1 MEETC
6 IPGFG
11 SLRALSVATASR
23 FCNGLSVP
31 LPGPIPVAGR
41 VGMRV
46 AGHVGM
52 HVAGHV
58 GMHVAG
64 RVGMRVAGRVGMHV
78 AGRAGKQYY
87 TLREE
92 LGKKLTTDGS
102 VGGLQ
107 LEQSPASPP

>member
-31 LPGPIPVAGR
+31 LPGPIP
-41 VGMRV
+41 
-46 AGHVGM
+46 
-52 HVAGHV
+52 
-58 GMHVAG
+58 VAG